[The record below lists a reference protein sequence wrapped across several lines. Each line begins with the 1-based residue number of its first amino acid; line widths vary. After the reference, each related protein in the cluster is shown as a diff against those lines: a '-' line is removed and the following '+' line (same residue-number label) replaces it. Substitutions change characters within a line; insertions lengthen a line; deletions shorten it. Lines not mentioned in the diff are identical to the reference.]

1 MVNAIKYHLNYR
13 LILLFTVAVSIFL
26 NSQLILAQ
34 GYKLKTVVIDAG
46 HGGQDPGAKGPG
58 GTQEKF
64 VALQVG
70 LLLGKKIEAAYPDV
84 KVIFTR
90 KTDVFIPLHE
100 RASIAN
106 RNDADLF
113 ISIHCNATTNRVAY
127 GTETFVL
134 GLHKSDD
141 NLEVAK
147 RENSVITL
155 ETNYADMYDGFDPN
169 APETHIILALNQNAF
184 LEQSTLFAQ
193 KIQNQYTYT
202 LNRQNRGV
210 KQAGFAV
217 LYRTT
222 MPSVLTELGFLSHPE
237 EERYLSSS
245 AGQEALATAL
255 FTSFKEYKTT
265 MESSGVVQIKA
276 APIADELST
285 TTPPPMQEVKAPE
298 PAKNIAPATTPVG
311 KPETKSTP
319 LPAPLISVSTG
330 VVYKIQISVRSQ
342 PANTQQAPFN
352 HFKNISFEKQDGL
365 YKYMLGNFG
374 SYQDAQKQL
383 SEAKS
388 KGFADAFI
396 VVYQQGKRLP
406 AAEAKK
412 YLH

>member
-13 LILLFTVAVSIFL
+13 LMLLFTVAVTTFFTHHHLS
-26 NSQLILAQ
+26 AQ

-58 GTQEKF
+58 GTQEKY
-64 VALQVG
+64 VALQVA

-90 KTDVFIPLHE
+90 KTDIFIPLHE

-113 ISIHCNATTNRVAY
+113 ISIHCNATANRVAY

-134 GLHKSDD
+134 GLHKSED

-202 LNRQNRGV
+202 LSRQNRGV

-245 AGQEALATAL
+245 TGQEALASAL
-255 FTSFKEYKTT
+255 FTSFKEYKAT

-276 APIADELST
+276 APVAEEQNTS
-285 TTPPPMQEVKAPE
+285 TPPPAPEVKTPE
-298 PAKNIAPATTPVG
+298 PIKPNTPATTPTV
-311 KPETKSTP
+311 KTETKPAP
-319 LPAPLISVSTG
+319 LPAPPITVSTG
-330 VVYKIQISVRSQ
+330 VVYKIQIAVRSQ

-352 HFKNISFEKQDGL
+352 TLKNVSFEKQDGL
-365 YKYMLGNFG
+365 YKYLLGNFS
-374 SYQDAQKQL
+374 SYEDALKQL

-388 KGFADAFI
+388 KGFSDAFI